1 MAIILGLLF
10 FAAPFLL
17 YTLWWR
23 LSGAQGAK
31 GPPVIALAL
40 GLLGVAAALAGA
52 LHFGLSRSF
61 ERGEAYVP
69 ARISP
74 EGQVIRGEGR
84 PR

>member
-1 MAIILGLLF
+1 MALILGFLL

-17 YTLWWR
+17 YALWWR
-23 LSGAQGAK
+23 LSGARGAK

-52 LHFGLSRSF
+52 LHYGLSRSF

-74 EGQVIRGEGR
+74 DGRVIGGEGR